1 MDISRRN
8 LLKMLGIAGGAAVVG
23 AAAGGYAS
31 RGQTGEEWPEEWRVT
46 DYYAEVVRKPVPP
59 TAPVY
64 WADPNSAGSGKSW
77 PEKVAH
83 VFDAAGFEDC
93 IDRGASVAIK
103 LHTGERNR
111 TAQLRVD
118 YIRACANRIKD
129 AGGIPFVADT
139 LTAYGGKT
147 TTRASIKNHMLSA
160 LTHGLVPEGTGCA
173 VIPYTDGDGS
183 NHYPVKIDGNQLT
196 VALVAKL
203 LAEADAMIPLTH
215 TKGHGCGMFGGA
227 IKNLGIGGASKL
239 GKVLDHD
246 RYVGRYDTGRVM
258 TMDTSLCP
266 GKNACPVYG
275 DNIVQT
281 CIDWCP
287 WGAMSFDAAGKMVHD
302 PEICRTICRN
312 SLADV
317 CTTITRYGCTV
328 KMTDETELK
337 PTSRVANANAE
348 IRYADTAMAVH
359 NCFDPG
365 KVGYISI
372 AKEVCRQC
380 DCVGYDDMPVVPHL
394 GAFSSYDL
402 AAIDAFFLDM
412 ETASDIVP
420 NSMAAAKGLG
430 PGDEKFEVLNGQSPW
445 FQVYAVEK
453 LGQGTTSYAME
464 QVDEPWLFPWFL
476 IEHYEWDYS
485 APYRRLI
492 PKPPDK
498 PYTDPT
504 TSWYHDE

>member
-31 RGQTGEEWPEEWRVT
+31 SGGALQAGQEEWRSGF
-46 DYYAEVVRKPVPP
+46 YREVVRRTPP
-59 TAPVY
+59 SSTTVY

-83 VFDAAGFEDC
+83 VFNAAGHED
-93 IDRGASVAIK
+93 IVDRGDNIAIK

-111 TAQLRVD
+111 TAQLRPDMVRAAANM
-118 YIRACANRIKD
+118 IRE
-129 AGGIPFVADT
+129 AGGEPYVADT

-160 LTHGLVPEGTGCA
+160 ITHGLTDSATGCP

-183 NHYPVKIDGNQLT
+183 DHYPIKIDGNQLT

-203 LAEADAMIPLTH
+203 LAEGDAMLVLTH
-215 TKGHGCGMFGGA
+215 TKGHGCGMMGA
-227 IKNLGIGGASKL
+227 AVKNLGIGGGSKQ

-246 RYVGRYDTGRVM
+246 RYVGRYDTGRVFQ
-258 TMDTSLCP
+258 MDVAGCP
-266 GKNACPVYG
+266 GKSACPVYG
-275 DNIVQT
+275 DNIVQE

-287 WGAMSFDAAGKMVHD
+287 WGAMSFDAAGKLVHD
-302 PEICRTICRN
+302 PEVCRTTCRN

-328 KMTDETELK
+328 KMTDATELK
-337 PTSRVANANAE
+337 PSSRVQAANCE
-348 IRYADTAMAVH
+348 IRYADTAVAVH
-359 NCFDPG
+359 NCFDEG
-365 KVGYISI
+365 KVGYISVM
-372 AKEVCRQC
+372 KEVCRQC
-380 DCVGYDDMPVVPHL
+380 DCVGYDDMPIVPHL
-394 GAFSSYDL
+394 GVTSSWDM
-402 AAIDAFFLDM
+402 ASVDACFIDM
-412 ETASDIVP
+412 TQASEPMP
-420 NSMAAAKGLG
+420 NSKATEKGLRA
-430 PGDEKFEVLNGQSPW
+430 GDEKWEPINGQSPW

-453 LGQGTTSYAME
+453 LGYGTTNYALE
-464 QVDEPWLFPWFL
+464 TVDEPWLFPWFL
-476 IEHYEWDYS
+476 TPLHSWDYS
-485 APYRRLI
+485 SAYRTLI

-504 TSWYHDE
+504 SWYHDE